1 MSGYEHEFTNIPQPE
16 VISVRGKGVHFDKYY
31 GKLIRSQP
39 GHPIWADVALQR
51 SIGGP
56 FTHDGDSAT
65 ACAEVD
71 RLLKGK

>member
-1 MSGYEHEFTNIPQPE
+1 MGGYEHEFTNIPQPE
-16 VISVRGKGVHFDKYY
+16 VISVRGKGMYY
-31 GKLIRSQP
+31 GRLVRSQP
-39 GHPIWADVALQR
+39 GHPIWADAALQR

-56 FTHDGDSAT
+56 FTHDGDSAS